1 MYKICEG
8 RNLLYA
14 ASLGPSQMSGA
25 LPDTHGQAATKE
37 HVQQILHLMSDLKA
51 KPFPNH
57 HVPGGPKFL
66 VHHLFDH
73 LGSTLENEEKRRVR
87 HSKQQVCTQTSPC
100 YYSLIKYSSHR
111 QQVQQ
116 LR

>member
-25 LPDTHGQAATKE
+25 LPDTHSQAATKE

-87 HSKQQVCTQTSPC
+87 HSKQQVCMQTSPC
-100 YYSLIKYSSHR
+100 YSSLIKYSSHR